1 MKRVLLVACFFC
13 SLIKL
18 SAQQDTLVD
27 KMLVKHNQVVLCNK
41 GFICNNRIYPFV
53 ELQNKLLA
61 NPEAFKEYQKAESG
75 NFFRT
80 FPGFAIIAGVIGGV
94 ATLNSDNNLSG
105 KIVLGS
111 ILAALLTIP
120 FEHRNKHLNKAIEIY
135 NKQF

>member
-27 KMLVKHNQVVLCNK
+27 KMLVRHNQVVLCNK
-41 GFICNNRIYPFV
+41 GFICNNRIYPFI

-61 NPEAFKEYQKAESG
+61 NPEAFKEYQKFQSSK
-75 NFFRT
+75 FFDV
-80 FPGFAIIAGVIGGV
+80 FPGCLILAGLIGGV

-105 KIVLGS
+105 KIILGS
-111 ILAALLTIP
+111 ISAAMLTIP
-120 FEHRNKHLNKAIEIY
+120 FHHRDKHLAKALEIY

>member
-1 MKRVLLVACFFC
+1 MKRVLIVACFFC

-27 KMLVKHNQVVLCNK
+27 KMLVRHNQVVLCNK

-61 NPEAFKEYQKAESG
+61 NPEAFKEYQKYQS
-75 NFFRT
+75 NKFFDA
-80 FPGFAIIAGVIGGV
+80 FPGYLILAGLIGGV

-105 KIVLGS
+105 KIILGS
-111 ILAALLTIP
+111 ISAAILTIP
-120 FEHRNKHLNKAIEIY
+120 FNHREKHLTKALEIY

>member
-13 SLIKL
+13 SLIYL

-27 KMLVKHNQVVLCNK
+27 KMFVRHNQVVLCNK
-41 GFICNNRIYPFV
+41 GFIRNNRIYPFV

-61 NPEAFKEYQKAESG
+61 NLEAYKEYQKYQSG
-75 NFFRT
+75 KFFDA
-80 FPGFAIIAGVIGGV
+80 FPGYLILAGIIGGV

-111 ILAALLTIP
+111 I
-120 FEHRNKHLNKAIEIY
+120 
-135 NKQF
+135 